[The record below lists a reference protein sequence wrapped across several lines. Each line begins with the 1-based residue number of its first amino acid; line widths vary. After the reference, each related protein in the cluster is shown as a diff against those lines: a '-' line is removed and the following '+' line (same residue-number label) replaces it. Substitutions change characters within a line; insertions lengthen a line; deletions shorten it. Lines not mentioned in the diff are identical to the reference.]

1 MLTRPRRLSFA
12 ALLRSRQAV
21 TDANTQKTYYWNP
34 STNETAWELPAASQP
49 EAQAVEPQ
57 QQAPPASEP
66 QLAFPELETLLC
78 NTQPVYLSKVV
89 EPYRDTAF
97 SDAFT
102 DYLTAK
108 IAASDTPAE
117 RERLEKL
124 RARLANPLI
133 RQPPPF

>member
-1 MLTRPRRLSFA
+1 
-12 ALLRSRQAV
+12 V
-21 TDANTQKTYYWNP
+21 TDANTQQTYYWNP
-34 STNETAWELPAASQP
+34 QTNETAWELPAAVQP
-49 EAQAVEPQ
+49 EPQ
-57 QQAPPASEP
+57 QQTEPQQAPPTEP
-66 QLAFPELETLLC
+66 QLEFPELEALLC

-89 EPYRDTAF
+89 EPYRDAAF

-108 IAASDTPAE
+108 IAVSDTAAE